1 MDRWL
6 AIVVQTDQKLLTFH
20 QCPRTT
26 GRIDLTTQPQL
37 ENLID
42 IEEQYQVAT
51 YKKFPF
57 VIERGEDVWVYTS
70 EGERYLDLYGGHA
83 VVSTGH
89 SHPRI
94 VKAISEQAE
103 KLIFYSNLVYNDAR
117 ARAAKKLV
125 EIAPVDLSK
134 AFFVNSG
141 TEANENA
148 MKIARM
154 LTGRKKIISFEGGF
168 HGRTPGSVSATGLAK
183 YRENVSP
190 LLEGH
195 VFAEFGSID
204 SVNSL
209 LDEETAAVILE
220 PIQSMGGVR
229 MAEPEFYQ
237 MLRERCDEANAML
250 IYDEVQTGMG
260 RTGEFFFAGQCG
272 VVPDM
277 VALAK
282 GIASGVPMGA
292 VLMTDAIAGEIKT
305 GDLGTTFGGG
315 PLACAALEATVDV
328 IRDEGLL
335 ENVRENS
342 EYMFRELRKMLLV
355 EEVRGLGYLVG
366 IKFAGGSAKPV
377 QQWLLDRKIITGLSD
392 DPSVLRLLPP
402 LTLKRSEIDLFLDEL
417 SGIALG

>member
-1 MDRWL
+1 MEN
-6 AIVVQTDQKLLTFH
+6 I
-20 QCPRTT
+20 
-26 GRIDLTTQPQL
+26 IDV
-37 ENLID
+37 
-42 IEEQYQVAT
+42 EEHYQVAT

-57 VIERGEDVWVYTS
+57 VIERGQDVWVYTS
-70 EGERYLDLYGGHA
+70 AGDRYLDLYGGHA

-89 SHPRI
+89 SHPR
-94 VKAISEQAE
+94 VVQAIADQASR
-103 KLIFYSNLVYNDAR
+103 LIFYSNLVYNDAR

-125 EIAPVDLSK
+125 EIAPEPLTK

-154 LTGRKKIISFEGGF
+154 LTGRRKIISFEGGF

-204 SVNSL
+204 SVNAL

-229 MAEPEFYQ
+229 MADPEFYQ
-237 MLRERCDEANAML
+237 ALRNRCDEANAML

-260 RTGEFFFAGQCG
+260 RTGEFFFAGRFG

-277 VALAK
+277 AALAK

-292 VLMTDAIAGEIKT
+292 VLMTDAIAGEIKG

-315 PLACAALEATVDV
+315 PLACAALEATVNV
-328 IRDEGLL
+328 IRDESLL

-342 EYMFRELRKMLLV
+342 EYLFAELNKLSSV
-355 EEVRGLGYLVG
+355 EEVRGLGYLIG
-366 IKFAGGSAKPV
+366 IKLRSGNVKPY
-377 QQWLLDRKIITGLSD
+377 QQALLE
-392 DPSVLRLLPP
+392 
-402 LTLKRSEIDLFLDEL
+402 KRI
-417 SGIALG
+417 

>member
-1 MDRWL
+1 MN
-6 AIVVQTDQKLLTFH
+6 
-20 QCPRTT
+20 
-26 GRIDLTTQPQL
+26 LTTQPQL
-37 ENLID
+37 ESLIE
-42 IEEQYQVAT
+42 IEERYQVAT

-57 VIERGEDVWVYTS
+57 VIERGEDVWVYTTA
-70 EGERYLDLYGGHA
+70 GERYLDLYGGHA

-94 VKAISEQAE
+94 VRAISNQAGR
-103 KLIFYSNLVYNDAR
+103 LIFYSNLVYNDAR
-117 ARAAKKLV
+117 ARAARTLV
-125 EIAPVDLSK
+125 DVAPDPLTK

-154 LTGRKKIISFEGGF
+154 LTGRPKIVSFEGGF

-190 LLEGH
+190 LLQGH
-195 VFAEFGSID
+195 VYADFGSVA
-204 SVNSL
+204 SVERL

-229 MAEPEFYQ
+229 FADPVFYQ
-237 MLRERCDEANAML
+237 ALREMCDQVNAML

-260 RTGEFFFAGQCG
+260 RTGEYFFAGRFG

-277 VALAK
+277 VTLAK

-292 VLMTDAIAGEIKT
+292 VLMTDAIAGEIKS

-328 IRDEGLL
+328 ISDEDLL
-335 ENVRENS
+335 GNVRKNS
-342 EYMFRELRKMLLV
+342 DYLFGELKKMPQV
-355 EEVRGLGYLVG
+355 EEARGLGYLVG
-366 IKFAGGSAKPV
+366 IKFEAGKAKPV
-377 QQWLLDRKIITGLSD
+377 QQALLERKIITGLSD

-402 LTLKRSEIDLFLDEL
+402 LTLKRAEIELFLGEL
-417 SGIALG
+417 AAIELPV

>member
-1 MDRWL
+1 L
-6 AIVVQTDQKLLTFH
+6 S
-20 QCPRTT
+20 
-26 GRIDLTTQPQL
+26 TQPQL
-37 ENLID
+37 ESLID

-57 VIERGEDVWVYTS
+57 VIERGQDVWVYTTD
-70 EGERYLDLYGGHA
+70 GERYLDLYGGHA

-94 VKAISEQAE
+94 VQAIKDQSER
-103 KLIFYSNLVYNDAR
+103 LIFYSNLVYNDAR

-125 EIAPVDLSK
+125 ETAPEHLTK

-168 HGRTPGSVSATGLAK
+168 HGRTPGSVSATGLPK

-195 VFAEFGSID
+195 VYAQFGNIE
-204 SVNSL
+204 SVNAL
-209 LDEETAAVILE
+209 LDEDTAAIILE

-229 MAEPEFYQ
+229 MAEPGFYQ
-237 MLRERCDEANAML
+237 ALRARCDEANSML

-260 RTGEFFFAGQCG
+260 RTGEFYFAGRYG

-292 VLMTDAIAGEIKT
+292 VLMTDAIAGEIKS
-305 GDLGTTFGGG
+305 GDLGTTFGGV
-315 PLACAALEATVDV
+315 PLASAALEATVDV
-328 IRDEGLL
+328 IRDERLL

-342 EYMFRELRKMLLV
+342 EYLFAELRKMLLV

-366 IKFAGGSAKPV
+366 IRFAGGNAKPV
-377 QQWLLDRKIITGLSD
+377 QQALLEKKIITGLSE

-402 LTLKRSEIDLFLDEL
+402 LTLRRPEIDLFLDEL
-417 SGIALG
+417 SRIAMG

>member
-1 MDRWL
+1 M
-6 AIVVQTDQKLLTFH
+6 
-20 QCPRTT
+20 
-26 GRIDLTTQPQL
+26 TTQPQL

-57 VIERGEDVWVYTS
+57 VIERGEDVWVYTTD
-70 EGERYLDLYGGHA
+70 GERYLDLYGGHA

-94 VKAISEQAE
+94 VQAIKDQAE
-103 KLIFYSNLVYNDAR
+103 RLIFYSNLVYNDAR
-117 ARAAKKLV
+117 ARAAKTLV
-125 EIAPVDLSK
+125 ETAPEPLSK

-168 HGRTPGSVSATGLAK
+168 HGRTPGSVSATGLPK

-195 VFAEFGSID
+195 VYAEFGNID
-204 SVNSL
+204 SVTAL
-209 LDEETAAVILE
+209 LHEDTAAIILE

-229 MAEPEFYQ
+229 MAEPEFYRA
-237 MLRERCDEANAML
+237 LRARCDEANAML

-260 RTGEFFFAGQCG
+260 RTGEFYFAGRFG

-292 VLMTDAIAGEIKT
+292 VLMTDAIAGEIKS

-328 IRDEGLL
+328 IRDEHLL

-342 EYMFRELRKMLLV
+342 EYLFAELRKMLLV

-377 QQWLLDRKIITGLSD
+377 QQALLEKKIITGLSD

-402 LTLKRSEIDLFLDEL
+402 LTLKRAEIDLFLDEL
-417 SGIALG
+417 SRIAMG

>member
-1 MDRWL
+1 M
-6 AIVVQTDQKLLTFH
+6 K
-20 QCPRTT
+20 
-26 GRIDLTTQPQL
+26 TQPQL

-57 VIERGEDVWVYTS
+57 VIERGQDVWVYTTT
-70 EGERYLDLYGGHA
+70 GERYLDLYGGHA

-94 VKAISEQAE
+94 VGAIADQAAR
-103 KLIFYSNLVYNDAR
+103 LIFYSNLVYNDAR

-125 EIAPVDLSK
+125 EIAPEPLTK

-148 MKIARM
+148 MKISRM
-154 LTGRKKIISFEGGF
+154 LTGREKIISFEGGF
-168 HGRTPGSVSATGLAK
+168 HGRTPGSVSATGLAR

-190 LLEGH
+190 LLAGH
-195 VFAEFGSID
+195 VYADFGNVA
-204 SVNSL
+204 SVESL
-209 LDEETAAVILE
+209 LDEETAAIILE

-237 MLRERCDEANAML
+237 ALRKMCDQAGAML

-260 RTGEFFFAGQCG
+260 RTGEFFFADRFG

-277 VALAK
+277 IALAK

-328 IRDEGLL
+328 IRDERLL
-335 ENVRENS
+335 ESVRENS
-342 EYMFRELRKMLLV
+342 EYLFAELRKMLLV
-355 EEVRGLGYLVG
+355 EEVRGLGYLIG
-366 IKFAGGSAKPV
+366 IKFPGGTAKPV
-377 QQWLLDRKIITGLSD
+377 QHALLEKKIITGLSD
-392 DPSVLRLLPP
+392 DPSILRLLPP
-402 LTLKRSEIDLFLDEL
+402 LTLKRAEIDLFLNEL
-417 SGIALG
+417 SAIALG

>member
-1 MDRWL
+1 
-6 AIVVQTDQKLLTFH
+6 
-20 QCPRTT
+20 
-26 GRIDLTTQPQL
+26 LTTHQQR
-37 ENLID
+37 ENLIEM
-42 IEEQYQVAT
+42 EEQYQVAT

-57 VIERGEDVWVYTS
+57 VVERGEDVWVSTT
-70 EGERYLDLYGGHA
+70 EGERFLDLYGGHA

-94 VKAISEQAE
+94 VKAIADQAGR
-103 KLIFYSNLVYNDAR
+103 LIFYSNLVYNDAR
-117 ARAAKKLV
+117 ARAAKKLI
-125 EIAPVDLSK
+125 EIAPEPIQK

-154 LTGRKKIISFEGGF
+154 LTDRSRIISFEGGF

-195 VFAEFGSID
+195 VYADFGSVA
-204 SVNSL
+204 SVESL
-209 LDEETAAVILE
+209 LNDQTAAVMLE

-237 MLRERCDEANAML
+237 ALREMCDQAGAML

-260 RTGEFFFAGQCG
+260 RTGEFFFAGRYG
-272 VVPDM
+272 VVPDL

-292 VLMTDAIAGEIKT
+292 VLMTDAVAGEIRN

-315 PLACAALEATVDV
+315 PLACAALEATIDV
-328 IRDEGLL
+328 IGEEKLL

-342 EYMFRELRKMLLV
+342 EYLFAELRKLPMV
-355 EEVRGLGYLVG
+355 AEVLGLGYLIG
-366 IKFAGGSAKPV
+366 IRFLSGQAKPY
-377 QQWLLDRKIITGLSD
+377 QQALLEQKIITGLSE

-402 LTLKRSEIDLFLDEL
+402 LTLRRPEIDLFLDEL
-417 SGIALG
+417 SGMSFG

>member
-1 MDRWL
+1 
-6 AIVVQTDQKLLTFH
+6 
-20 QCPRTT
+20 
-26 GRIDLTTQPQL
+26 LTTQPQL

-57 VIERGEDVWVYTS
+57 VIERGQDVWVYTT

-94 VKAISEQAE
+94 VQAIKDQAE
-103 KLIFYSNLVYNDAR
+103 RLIFYSNLVYNDAR

-125 EIAPVDLSK
+125 ETAPEPLTK

-154 LTGRKKIISFEGGF
+154 LTGRAKIISFEGGF

-195 VFAEFGSID
+195 VYAEFGDIKSVERLID
-204 SVNSL
+204 E
-209 LDEETAAVILE
+209 DTAAVLLE

-229 MAEPEFYQ
+229 MAQPEFYRA
-237 MLRERCDEANAML
+237 LRELCDQADAML

-260 RTGEFFFAGQCG
+260 RTGEFFFAGRFE

-277 VALAK
+277 VSLAK

-328 IRDEGLL
+328 IRDERLL
-335 ENVRENS
+335 ENVSENS
-342 EYMFRELRKMLLV
+342 EYLIAELKNLLLV
-355 EEVRGLGYLVG
+355 EEVRGLGYLIG
-366 IKFAGGSAKPV
+366 IKFRSGNAKPY
-377 QQWLLDRKIITGLSD
+377 QQALLERRIITGLAD

-402 LTLKRSEIDLFLDEL
+402 LTLKRPEIDLFLNEL
-417 SGIALG
+417 NSIDHR

>member
-1 MDRWL
+1 L
-6 AIVVQTDQKLLTFH
+6 S
-20 QCPRTT
+20 
-26 GRIDLTTQPQL
+26 TQPQL

-57 VIERGEDVWVYTS
+57 VIERGQDVWVYTTT
-70 EGERYLDLYGGHA
+70 GERYLDLYGGHA

-94 VKAISEQAE
+94 VGAIADQAAR
-103 KLIFYSNLVYNDAR
+103 LIFYSNLVYNDAR

-125 EIAPVDLSK
+125 EIAPQPLTK

-154 LTGRKKIISFEGGF
+154 LTGREKIISFEGGF
-168 HGRTPGSVSATGLAK
+168 HGRTPGSASATGLAK

-190 LLEGH
+190 LLAGH
-195 VFAEFGSID
+195 VYADFGNVA
-204 SVNSL
+204 SVESL
-209 LDEETAAVILE
+209 LDEETAAIILE

-237 MLRERCDEANAML
+237 ALREMCDQANAML

-260 RTGEFFFAGQCG
+260 RTGEFFFAGRFG

-277 VALAK
+277 IALAK

-292 VLMTDAIAGEIKT
+292 LLMTDAIAGEIKT

-315 PLACAALEATVDV
+315 PLACAALEATIDV
-328 IRDEGLL
+328 IRDENLL

-342 EYMFRELRKMLLV
+342 EYLFAELRKMLPV
-355 EEVRGLGYLVG
+355 EEVRGLGYLIGLKV
-366 IKFAGGSAKPV
+366 AGGTAKPV
-377 QQWLLDRKIITGLSD
+377 QQALLEKKIITGLSD

-402 LTLKRSEIDLFLDEL
+402 LTLKRPEIDLFLNEL
-417 SGIALG
+417 SAIDHG

>member
-1 MDRWL
+1 
-6 AIVVQTDQKLLTFH
+6 
-20 QCPRTT
+20 
-26 GRIDLTTQPQL
+26 LTTQPQL

-42 IEEQYQVAT
+42 VEEQFQVAT

-57 VIERGEDVWVYTS
+57 VIERGEDVWVYTTS
-70 EGERYLDLYGGHA
+70 GERYLDLYGGHA

-94 VKAISEQAE
+94 VKAIADQARR
-103 KLIFYSNLVYNDAR
+103 LIFYSNLVYNDAR
-117 ARAAKKLV
+117 ARAAKKLI
-125 EIAPVDLSK
+125 ETTPEPLTK

-154 LTGRKKIISFEGGF
+154 LTGRNKIISFEGGF
-168 HGRTPGSVSATGLAK
+168 HGRTPGSVSATGLPK
-183 YRENVSP
+183 YRENVAP

-195 VFAEFGSID
+195 VYAEFGNID

-209 LDEETAAVILE
+209 LDEDTAAIILE

-229 MAEPEFYQ
+229 MAESEFYKA
-237 MLRERCDEANAML
+237 LRERCDDVNAML

-260 RTGEFFFAGQCG
+260 RTGEFYFADRFG

-277 VALAK
+277 VTLAK

-292 VLMTDAIAGEIKT
+292 VLMTDDIANEIKT

-315 PLACAALEATVDV
+315 PLACAALEATVDI
-328 IRDEGLL
+328 IRDEALL
-335 ENVRENS
+335 QNVRENS
-342 EYMFRELRKMLLV
+342 EYLFAQLKGLAFV

-366 IKFAGGSAKPV
+366 IRFKSENAKPY
-377 QQWLLDRKIITGLSD
+377 QQALLERRIITGLSD

-402 LTLKRSEIDLFLDEL
+402 LTLRRAEIDLFLNEL
-417 SGIALG
+417 RGIDHG

>member
-1 MDRWL
+1 MS
-6 AIVVQTDQKLLTFH
+6 
-20 QCPRTT
+20 
-26 GRIDLTTQPQL
+26 TQAPK
-37 ENLID
+37 ESLID

-57 VIERGEDVWVYTS
+57 VIERGEGVWVYTTD
-70 EGERYLDLYGGHA
+70 GDRYLDLYGGHA

-94 VKAISEQAE
+94 VKAISDQAQR
-103 KLIFYSNLVYNDAR
+103 LIFYSNLVYNDVR
-117 ARAAKKLV
+117 AHAAQKLV
-125 EIAPVDLSK
+125 QIAPEPLTK

-148 MKIARM
+148 MKIARL
-154 LTGRKKIISFEGGF
+154 LTDRPEIISFHGGF

-183 YRENVSP
+183 YRENVKP

-195 VFAEFGSID
+195 VYADFGSVA
-204 SVNSL
+204 SVESL
-209 LDEETAAVILE
+209 LNDRTAAVILE
-220 PIQSMGGVR
+220 PIQSMGGVK

-237 MLRERCDEANAML
+237 ALREMCDEAGAML

-260 RTGEFFFAGQCG
+260 RTGEFFFAGRYG

-292 VLMTDAIAGEIKT
+292 LLMTDAIAGEIKT

-315 PLACAALEATVDV
+315 PLACAALDATVDV
-328 IRDEGLL
+328 IRDESLL
-335 ENVRENS
+335 ENVRDNS
-342 EYMFRELRKMLLV
+342 EYLFGELKKMLFI
-355 EEVRGLGYLVG
+355 EEARGLGYLIG
-366 IKFAGGSAKPV
+366 MRFPGGTAKSV
-377 QQWLLDRKIITGLSD
+377 QQALLEAKIITGLSE

-402 LTLKRSEIDLFLDEL
+402 LILRRPEIDLFLDEL
-417 SGIALG
+417 SRIALG

>member
-1 MDRWL
+1 M
-6 AIVVQTDQKLLTFH
+6 
-20 QCPRTT
+20 
-26 GRIDLTTQPQL
+26 DLTTQPQF
-37 ENLID
+37 ESLIE
-42 IEEQYQVAT
+42 IEESYQVAT

-57 VIERGEDVWVYTS
+57 VIERGEDVWVYTTA
-70 EGERYLDLYGGHA
+70 GERYLDLYGGHA

-94 VKAISEQAE
+94 VRAISNQAGR
-103 KLIFYSNLVYNDAR
+103 LIFYSNLVYNDAR
-117 ARAAKKLV
+117 ARAAKILV
-125 EIAPVDLSK
+125 EVAPDVLAK

-154 LTGRKKIISFEGGF
+154 LTGRRKIISFEGGF
-168 HGRTPGSVSATGLAK
+168 HGRTPGSVSATGLPK

-195 VFAEFGSID
+195 VYADFGNVA
-204 SVNSL
+204 SVERL
-209 LDEETAAVILE
+209 LDEQTAAVILE

-229 MAEPEFYQ
+229 MAKPEFYQ
-237 MLRERCDEANAML
+237 ALREMCDQANAML

-260 RTGEFFFAGQCG
+260 RTGEFFFAGRFG

-277 VALAK
+277 VTLAK

-292 VLMTDAIAGEIKT
+292 VLMTDAIAGEIRT

-315 PLACAALEATVDV
+315 PLACAALEATIGV
-328 IRDEGLL
+328 IHDERLL

-342 EYMFRELRKMLLV
+342 EYLFVELRKLPMV

-366 IKFAGGSAKPV
+366 IKFVGGKAKSV
-377 QQWLLDRKIITGLSD
+377 QQSLLERKIITGLSD

-402 LTLKRSEIDLFLDEL
+402 LTLKRAEIDLLLGEL
-417 SGIALG
+417 AAIEFPV

>member
-1 MDRWL
+1 M
-6 AIVVQTDQKLLTFH
+6 
-20 QCPRTT
+20 
-26 GRIDLTTQPQL
+26 TTQPQL
-37 ENLID
+37 VNLID

-70 EGERYLDLYGGHA
+70 DGERYLDLYGGHA

-89 SHPRI
+89 SHPSV
-94 VKAISEQAE
+94 VKAIADQAAR
-103 KLIFYSNLVYNDAR
+103 LIFYSNLVYNDAR
-117 ARAAKKLV
+117 AGAAKKLV
-125 EIAPVDLSK
+125 EIAPEPLSK

-154 LTGRKKIISFEGGF
+154 LTGRQKIISFEGGF

-190 LLEGH
+190 LLDGH
-195 VFAEFGSID
+195 VYAEFGSIA
-204 SVNSL
+204 SVKAL
-209 LDEETAAVILE
+209 LDDETAAVILE

-229 MAEPEFYQ
+229 MAEPEFYRA
-237 MLRERCDEANAML
+237 LRESCDEANAML

-260 RTGEFFFAGQCG
+260 RTGEFFFAARFG

-292 VLMTDAIAGEIKT
+292 VLMTDAIAGEIKA

-315 PLACAALEATVDV
+315 PLACAALEATVGV
-328 IRDEGLL
+328 IRDEDLL

-342 EYMFRELRKMLLV
+342 EYLFGELRKMLLV

-377 QQWLLDRKIITGLSD
+377 QQALLDRRIITGLSD
-392 DPSVLRLLPP
+392 DPGVLRLLPP
-402 LTLKRSEIDLFLDEL
+402 LTLKRAEIDLFLDEL
-417 SGIALG
+417 SRLALG

>member
-1 MDRWL
+1 MS
-6 AIVVQTDQKLLTFH
+6 
-20 QCPRTT
+20 
-26 GRIDLTTQPQL
+26 TQPQL

-57 VIERGEDVWVYTS
+57 VIERGEDVWVYTTS
-70 EGERYLDLYGGHA
+70 AERYLDLYGGHA

-94 VKAISEQAE
+94 VKAISDQAAR
-103 KLIFYSNLVYNDAR
+103 LIFYSNLVYNDAR

-125 EIAPVDLSK
+125 EIAPEPLTK

-154 LTGRKKIISFEGGF
+154 LTGREKIISFEGGF

-183 YRENVSP
+183 YREHVSP
-190 LLEGH
+190 LLPGH
-195 VFAEFGSID
+195 VYADFGSVA
-204 SVNSL
+204 SVESL
-209 LDEETAAVILE
+209 LDESTAAVILE

-229 MAEPEFYQ
+229 TAKPEFYQ
-237 MLRERCDEANAML
+237 ELREKCDQAGAML

-260 RTGEFFFAGQCG
+260 RTGEFFFAGRFG
-272 VVPDM
+272 VVADM

-292 VLMTDAIAGEIKT
+292 VLMTDAIAGEIKI

-328 IRDEGLL
+328 IVDERLL

-342 EYMFRELRKMLLV
+342 EYLFAELSRMMLV
-355 EEVRGLGYLVG
+355 EEVRGLGYLIG
-366 IKFAGGSAKPV
+366 IKFPEGTAKPV
-377 QQWLLDRKIITGLSD
+377 QQALLEKKIITGLSE

-402 LTLKRSEIDLFLDEL
+402 LTLRKPEIDLFLDEL
-417 SGIALG
+417 GRIALG

>member
-1 MDRWL
+1 M
-6 AIVVQTDQKLLTFH
+6 
-20 QCPRTT
+20 TT
-26 GRIDLTTQPQL
+26 EPQL

-89 SHPRI
+89 SHPRV
-94 VKAISEQAE
+94 VKAIADQAE
-103 KLIFYSNLVYNDAR
+103 RLIFYSNLVYNDAR

-125 EIAPVDLSK
+125 EIAPADLSK

-195 VFAEFGSID
+195 VYAEFGNID
-204 SVNSL
+204 SVNAF

-229 MAEPEFYQ
+229 MAKAEFYQ
-237 MLRERCDEANAML
+237 ALRAGCDEANAML

-260 RTGEFFFAGQCG
+260 RTGEFFFGGRFG

-277 VALAK
+277 IALAK

-292 VLMTDAIAGEIKT
+292 VLMTDAIAGEIKS

-315 PLACAALEATVDV
+315 PLACAALEETVDV

-342 EYMFRELRKMLLV
+342 EYLFGELRKMLLV

-366 IKFAGGSAKPV
+366 IKFSGGSAKPV
-377 QQWLLDRKIITGLSD
+377 QQALLDRKIITGLSD

-402 LTLKRSEIDLFLDEL
+402 LTLKRPEIDLFLDEL

>member
-1 MDRWL
+1 MS
-6 AIVVQTDQKLLTFH
+6 
-20 QCPRTT
+20 
-26 GRIDLTTQPQL
+26 TQAQL
-37 ENLID
+37 ETLID
-42 IEEQYQVAT
+42 IEERYQVAT

-57 VIERGEDVWVYTS
+57 VIERGEDVWVYTTD
-70 EGERYLDLYGGHA
+70 GERYLDLYGGHA

-89 SHPRI
+89 SHPRV
-94 VKAISEQAE
+94 VKAIADQAAR
-103 KLIFYSNLVYNDAR
+103 LIFYSNLVYNDAR
-117 ARAAKKLV
+117 ARSAKKLV
-125 EIAPVDLSK
+125 ETAPEPLTK

-154 LTGRKKIISFEGGF
+154 LTGRDKIISFEGGF

-190 LLEGH
+190 LLPGH
-195 VFAEFGSID
+195 VYADFGNVA
-204 SVNSL
+204 SVESL
-209 LDEETAAVILE
+209 LDEQTAAVILE

-237 MLRERCDEANAML
+237 ALREMCDQVGAML

-260 RTGEFFFAGQCG
+260 RTGEFFFAGRFG

-277 VALAK
+277 IALAK

-335 ENVRENS
+335 ENVRANS
-342 EYMFRELRKMLLV
+342 EYLFAELSKMLLV
-355 EEVRGLGYLVG
+355 EEVRGLGYLIG
-366 IKFAGGSAKPV
+366 IKFPGGTAKSV
-377 QQWLLDRKIITGLSD
+377 QQALLDKKIITGLSE

-402 LTLKRSEIDLFLDEL
+402 LTLRRPEIDLFLDEL
-417 SGIALG
+417 SGMTLGQ

>member
-1 MDRWL
+1 M
-6 AIVVQTDQKLLTFH
+6 
-20 QCPRTT
+20 
-26 GRIDLTTQPQL
+26 
-37 ENLID
+37 
-42 IEEQYQVAT
+42 EEQYQVAT

-57 VIERGEDVWVYTS
+57 VVERGDDVWVYTTD
-70 EGERYLDLYGGHA
+70 GQRYLDLYGGHA
-83 VVSTGH
+83 VVATGH

-94 VKAISEQAE
+94 VKSIADQAAR
-103 KLIFYSNLVYNDAR
+103 LVFYSNLVYNDAR
-117 ARAAKKLV
+117 ARAAKNLV
-125 EIAPVDLSK
+125 EIAPEPIKK

-154 LTGRKKIISFEGGF
+154 LTDRTRIISFEGGF

-195 VFAEFGSID
+195 VYADFGSVA
-204 SVNSL
+204 SVESL
-209 LDEETAAVILE
+209 LDDETAAVILE

-237 MLRERCDEANAML
+237 ALREMCDQAGAML

-260 RTGEFFFAGQCG
+260 RTGEFFFAGRYG
-272 VVPDM
+272 VIPDI

-292 VLMTDAIAGEIKT
+292 VLMTDAVAGEIRS

-315 PLACAALEATVDV
+315 PLACAALAATIEV
-328 IRDEGLL
+328 ISDEKLL

-342 EYMFRELRKMLLV
+342 EYLFSELRKLPMV
-355 EEVRGLGYLVG
+355 AEVRGLGYLIG
-366 IKFAGGSAKPV
+366 IRFLSGQAKPY
-377 QQWLLDRKIITGLSD
+377 QQALLEQKIITGLSE

-402 LTLKRSEIDLFLDEL
+402 LTLRRQEIDLFLDEL
-417 SGIALG
+417 GGLNLG

>member
-1 MDRWL
+1 MATALSVTR
-6 AIVVQTDQKLLTFH
+6 
-20 QCPRTT
+20 
-26 GRIDLTTQPQL
+26 RIDLTTDPQL

-57 VIERGEDVWVYTS
+57 VVERGEGVWVYTTS
-70 EGERYLDLYGGHA
+70 GERYLDLYGGHA

-94 VKAISEQAE
+94 VKAISDQANR
-103 KLIFYSNLVYNDAR
+103 LIFYSNLVYNDAR

-125 EIAPVDLSK
+125 ETAPEPLSK

-154 LTGRKKIISFEGGF
+154 LTGRTKIISFEGGF
-168 HGRTPGSVSATGLAK
+168 HGRTPGSVSATGLPK
-183 YRENVSP
+183 YRQNVSP

-195 VFAEFGSID
+195 VYAEFGNIESVEGLID
-204 SVNSL
+204 E
-209 LDEETAAVILE
+209 DTAAVILE

-229 MAEPEFYQ
+229 MAGPEFYGA
-237 MLRERCDEANAML
+237 LRQLCDDWGAML

-260 RTGEFFFAGQCG
+260 RTGEFYFSGRNG

-277 VALAK
+277 VSLAK

-292 VLMTDAIAGEIKT
+292 VLMTEAIAGEIKG

-328 IRDEGLL
+328 IRDERLL
-335 ENVRENS
+335 ENVRKNS
-342 EYMFRELRKMLLV
+342 EYLLAELKKMVKLV
-355 EEVRGLGYLVG
+355 EEVRGLGYLIG
-366 IKFAGGSAKPV
+366 IKFPGGTVKSV
-377 QQWLLDRKIITGLSD
+377 QQSLLERKIITGLSD
-392 DPSVLRLLPP
+392 DPDVLRLLPP
-402 LTLKRSEIDLFLDEL
+402 LTLQRSEIDLFLNEL
-417 SGIALG
+417 SKVQ

>member
-1 MDRWL
+1 M
-6 AIVVQTDQKLLTFH
+6 
-20 QCPRTT
+20 
-26 GRIDLTTQPQL
+26 TTQPQL
-37 ENLID
+37 EDLID

-57 VIERGEDVWVYTS
+57 VIERGEDVWVYTT

-125 EIAPVDLSK
+125 ETAPEPLAK
-134 AFFVNSG
+134 TFFVNSG

-154 LTGRKKIISFEGGF
+154 LTGRKKIISFEGAF
-168 HGRTPGSVSATGLAK
+168 HGRTPGSVAATGLAK

-195 VFAEFGSID
+195 VYAEFGNID
-204 SVNSL
+204 SVNAL
-209 LDEETAAVILE
+209 LDEETAAIILE

-229 MAEPEFYQ
+229 MAEPEFYKT
-237 MLRERCDEANAML
+237 LRERCDEANAML

-260 RTGEFFFAGQCG
+260 RTGEFCFAGRFD

-277 VALAK
+277 VTLAK

-292 VLMTDAIAGEIKT
+292 VLMTEAIAGEIKT

-328 IRDEGLL
+328 IRDERLL

-342 EYMFRELRKMLLV
+342 EYLFAELRKMLLV
-355 EEVRGLGYLVG
+355 EEVRGLGYLIG
-366 IKFAGGSAKPV
+366 IKFPSGTAKSV
-377 QQWLLDRKIITGLSD
+377 QQALLEKKIITGLSE
-392 DPSVLRLLPP
+392 DPDVLRLLPP
-402 LTLKRSEIDLFLDEL
+402 LTLRRPEIDLFLDAL
-417 SGIALG
+417 SGIS

>member
-1 MDRWL
+1 M
-6 AIVVQTDQKLLTFH
+6 
-20 QCPRTT
+20 TT
-26 GRIDLTTQPQL
+26 KPQF
-37 ENLID
+37 ENLISL
-42 IEEQYQVAT
+42 EEQYQVAT

-94 VKAISEQAE
+94 VKAISDQASR
-103 KLIFYSNLVYNDAR
+103 LIFYSNLVYNDAR

-125 EIAPVDLSK
+125 ETAPEPLSK

-195 VFAEFGSID
+195 VYAEFGKID
-204 SVNSL
+204 SVNAL

-237 MLRERCDEANAML
+237 ALRRRCDEEGAML

-260 RTGEFFFAGQCG
+260 RTGEFFFAGRFG

-277 VALAK
+277 IALAK

-292 VLMTDAIAGEIKT
+292 VLMTDAIAGEIRT

-328 IRDEGLL
+328 MRDEGLL

-342 EYMFRELRKMLLV
+342 EYLFAELKKMLLV

-366 IKFAGGSAKPV
+366 IKFPGGSAKPV
-377 QQWLLDRKIITGLSD
+377 QQALLDRKIITGLSD
-392 DPSVLRLLPP
+392 DPSVLRLLPA
-402 LTLKRSEIDLFLDEL
+402 LTLKRTEIDLFLDEL
-417 SGIALG
+417 SGIAHG